1 MIQEGWPKLREF
13 LGIESD
19 DNENFPHVNKGADVL
34 NFVADMYSTSPYRDG
49 YIKDGAQQKFKTQ
62 MQFT

>member
-1 MIQEGWPKLREF
+1 MREF

-19 DNENFPHVNKGADVL
+19 AKENFPHVNKGADVL

-49 YIKDGAQQKFKTQ
+49 YIKDGTQQKSKTQ
-62 MQFT
+62 MSFTFIFYYII

>member
-1 MIQEGWPKLREF
+1 MREF

-49 YIKDGAQQKFKTQ
+49 YIKDRAKQARHRCSLD
-62 MQFT
+62 MNYMI

>member
-1 MIQEGWPKLREF
+1 MREF

-49 YIKDGAQQKFKTQ
+49 YIKDRAKQARHRCSLE
-62 MQFT
+62 MNYMI